1 MPCIRLAV
9 INSRLRD
16 SHRIH
21 PGFNSMEIYARP
33 SPVWKASGFNT
44 PELCRWGLAGRPF
57 FNAPRFFVLF
67 CFLLLL
73 VVSTGC
79 ARLTQ
84 NLPAV
89 SGKPPPPSLDM
100 AKLKERSDFWR
111 DYQCKFRL
119 RVDSQTSK
127 FSSRAIVFVEGP
139 KFVRFE
145 TFTPLGQ
152 TVAVYV
158 FNETGPA
165 LLIPSEKTIFT
176 AQRPETLVR
185 RFMGVSLPVDLFR
198 YALTASVPTEQFEHM
213 GSRSEDGG
221 WGLIS
226 NSGGNYFEWRLTA
239 GSLDLE
245 AILVRSD
252 EFEGRVSYEPPVGLK
267 KEAVPGKIRI
277 STSEWNIEIVV
288 EELKPAP
295 PFKPSIFYLPHL
307 PDVQRVDLDNIK

>member
-1 MPCIRLAV
+1 
-9 INSRLRD
+9 
-16 SHRIH
+16 
-21 PGFNSMEIYARP
+21 METYAGP
-33 SPVWKASGFNT
+33 SSVWQARVFNT

-57 FNAPRFFVLF
+57 FNAPRSFVLL

-73 VVSTGC
+73 VISAGC
-79 ARLTQ
+79 ARPTG

-89 SGKPPPPSLDM
+89 SGKPPAPSLEI

-111 DYQCKFRL
+111 NYQCKFRL
-119 RVDSQTSK
+119 RVDSKTSK

-139 KFVRFE
+139 NSVRFE

-152 TVAVYV
+152 TVALYV

-185 RFMGVSLPVDLFR
+185 QFMGVNLPVDLFR
-198 YALTASVPTEQFEHM
+198 YALAASVPAEQFEHIE
-213 GSRSEDGG
+213 SRSEAGG

-226 NSGGNYFEWRLTA
+226 NSGGSHFEWLLTA
-239 GSLDLE
+239 ESLDLK
-245 AILVRSD
+245 AILVSSA
-252 EFEGRVSYEPPVGLK
+252 EFEGRVSYDPPVGIN

-277 STSEWNIEIVV
+277 SSSEWNMEIVV

-295 PFKPSIFYLPHL
+295 TFQPSIFYMPNL
-307 PDVQRVDLDNIK
+307 PDVRRVDLDNLK